1 MCFVYPHEKHNK
13 MYRIM
18 VEIKAMIC
26 RKNLF
31 KMLKFNFAEQ
41 TVFSIVCLYIKSA
54 KDVSME
60 ETKWREITHWHG
72 SLVHLV
78 LGHAGWHDSF
88 ILPVYIKV
96 NRRIASLPVKQEAAP
111 IIRVTVRVKQFL
123 WNKPTTRS
131 DSRISILGGLSPH
144 WGNGFKK

>member
-1 MCFVYPHEKHNK
+1 
-13 MYRIM
+13 M

-60 ETKWREITHWHG
+60 ETKWREITH
-72 SLVHLV
+72 
-78 LGHAGWHDSF
+78 
-88 ILPVYIKV
+88 
-96 NRRIASLPVKQEAAP
+96 
-111 IIRVTVRVKQFL
+111 
-123 WNKPTTRS
+123 
-131 DSRISILGGLSPH
+131 
-144 WGNGFKK
+144 